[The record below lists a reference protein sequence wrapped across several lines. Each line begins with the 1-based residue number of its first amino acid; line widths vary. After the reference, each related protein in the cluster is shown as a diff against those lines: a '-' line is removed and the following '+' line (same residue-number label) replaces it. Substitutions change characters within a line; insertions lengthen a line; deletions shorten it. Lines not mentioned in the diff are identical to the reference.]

1 IQRTYFPSRA
11 VDDSSVNHN
20 PAALRLTTF
29 RRFRCNH
36 LLRFTSNNF
45 DSRKHYGESRG
56 TRRVL
61 AWPCNDSHCR
71 ARILQAEVT
80 KKLMNLLEDINDWM

>member
-1 IQRTYFPSRA
+1 AVEPQSSSPAFDNVSPISLQPS
-11 VDDSSVNHN
+11 SSVYFKQFRLEETV
-20 PAALRLTTF
+20 AAEL
-29 RRFRCNH
+29 
-36 LLRFTSNNF
+36 
-45 DSRKHYGESRG
+45 YGESQG

>member
-1 IQRTYFPSRA
+1 MLGA
-11 VDDSSVNHN
+11 CSS
-20 PAALRLTTF
+20 
-29 RRFRCNH
+29 
-36 LLRFTSNNF
+36 
-45 DSRKHYGESRG
+45 YGESRG

-80 KKLMNLLEDINDWM
+80 KKLMNLLEDINDWISLVHATGNGAMPAVSFRKF